1 MPDTIWG
8 DVIRVVD
15 GDTFDVRVTH
25 YSPQNRIRYNNIERV
40 RLASANAPELTGLL
54 GFSAKQ
60 QLERRI
66 SGKSVRLTVHTRDIY
81 GRLVCDVSV
90 VNHV

>member
-1 MPDTIWG
+1 MVDTLWG

-25 YSPQNRIRYNNIERV
+25 YNQQNRNRYNNTERI
-40 RLASANAPELTGLL
+40 RLASANAPELTSLL

-60 QLERRI
+60 QLELRI
-66 SGKSVRLTVHTRDIY
+66 SGKFVHLTVHTRDIY
-81 GRLVCDVSV
+81 GRLVCDMSLATRT
-90 VNHV
+90 